1 MEDKILVSRNVLER
15 LISDSLILS
24 ALEQGGVEDWDW
36 YYQSIDD
43 VYENEDV
50 LKEAVQEEIENLREA
65 ANA

>member
-1 MEDKILVSRNVLER
+1 MEDKILVSREILER
-15 LISDSLILS
+15 LISDSLVLS

-43 VYENEDV
+43 VYENEDA
-50 LKEAVQEEIENLREA
+50 LKEAVEQEIENLREA

>member
-1 MEDKILVSRNVLER
+1 MEDKILVSRDVLER
-15 LISDSLILS
+15 LISDSLVLS

-43 VYENEDV
+43 VYENDDV
-50 LKEAVQEEIENLREA
+50 LKEAVQQEIDNLREA